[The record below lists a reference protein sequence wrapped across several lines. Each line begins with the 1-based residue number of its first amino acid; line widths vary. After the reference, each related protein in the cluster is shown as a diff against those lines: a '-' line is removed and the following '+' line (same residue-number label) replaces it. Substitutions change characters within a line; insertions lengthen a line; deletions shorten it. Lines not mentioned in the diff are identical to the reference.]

1 MSGRAVLAALIEGTA
16 ARAMHKLTSRVFPE
30 NAASRTLLRG
40 FGFDEID
47 SSAARAIGWPL
58 LNPVIAGD
66 GLASGGRMYNW
77 ATLVT

>member
-1 MSGRAVLAALIEGTA
+1 MSGRAVLAALIEATA

-30 NAASRTLLRG
+30 NAASRALLKG
-40 FGFDEID
+40 LGFDEID

-66 GLASGGRMYNW
+66 DGLASGGRMYNW
-77 ATLVT
+77 RL